1 MPPPTLSANEIQKVS
16 KNVSITIGQN
26 EVTYIWRSSNR
37 TLGKWLYLS
46 TRYFNIVATV
56 VYLSSEIP
64 DNSGVIAP
72 KYAHISSQQSSRY
85 LERSALKGPRMPQ
98 IKWFIAAFLMAYVA
112 PLVTLA
118 AVYRSSFTAILPP
131 RLQDEAVRRC
141 FYGFGQQELWMTGA
155 YLRSAW
161 AAFIMCIAIM
171 TFMKRW
177 RLNPSG
183 RLVSVIRR
191 EGASYY
197 LSAAA
202 LTLLW
207 AIATLPSVNGMDPY
221 AIFPAL
227 RRLLVPIFA
236 DRLILKMRE
245 ISDPQT
251 FATVSALIFDVR
263 DLGDTDDECTHI
275 EGRASGTTEGFEMA
289 LREVKYL
296 LVQSPNVV
304 YDEGCTPE
312 TSAIYVT
319 CMFYLWRR
327 NLKELPND
335 RVFHANSRPRQTIGR
350 LSALGN
356 KGAPRWTSP
365 GCLSGEELGSASS
378 RGEGKVGLSILG
390 ALASSKPSRY
400 EEERWGVPT
409 ACTATP
415 RPVILS
421 PRGSTR
427 IQVTDRLHF
436 DRGIRVGLLG
446 SMNFTPEVSVTVDA
460 DTFVPSTDCA
470 APSRDIGTPTKPARL
485 SH

>member
-26 EVTYIWRSSNR
+26 SIILSSTVALLYYYMTTFDQEVTYIWRSSNR

-56 VYLSSEIP
+56 VYL
-64 DNSGVIAP
+64 
-72 KYAHISSQQSSRY
+72 YASFPITTTNLSVCDSVDMAY
-85 LERSALKGPRMPQ
+85 WVFTLLGTFCAEGILWLCLYALLQGPRMPQ

-131 RLQDEAVRRC
+131 RLQDEAVGRC

-275 EGRASGTTEGFEMA
+275 EGRASGTTESFEMA
-289 LREVKYL
+289 MR
-296 LVQSPNVV
+296 
-304 YDEGCTPE
+304 
-312 TSAIYVT
+312 
-319 CMFYLWRR
+319 
-327 NLKELPND
+327 
-335 RVFHANSRPRQTIGR
+335 
-350 LSALGN
+350 
-356 KGAPRWTSP
+356 
-365 GCLSGEELGSASS
+365 
-378 RGEGKVGLSILG
+378 
-390 ALASSKPSRY
+390 
-400 EEERWGVPT
+400 
-409 ACTATP
+409 
-415 RPVILS
+415 
-421 PRGSTR
+421 
-427 IQVTDRLHF
+427 
-436 DRGIRVGLLG
+436 
-446 SMNFTPEVSVTVDA
+446 
-460 DTFVPSTDCA
+460 
-470 APSRDIGTPTKPARL
+470 
-485 SH
+485 